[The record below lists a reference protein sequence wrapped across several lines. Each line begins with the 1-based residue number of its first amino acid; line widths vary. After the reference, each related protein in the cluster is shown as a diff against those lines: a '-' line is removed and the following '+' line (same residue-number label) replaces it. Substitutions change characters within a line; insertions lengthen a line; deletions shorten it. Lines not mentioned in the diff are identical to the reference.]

1 MDQVKHTFIFVN
13 LIDTD
18 QLFGHRLD
26 PEGFAGSLKE
36 FDDAL
41 PSILS
46 KIKEDDLLIITA
58 DHGNDPCSKSTDHSR
73 EFVPL
78 LVYPKYIA
86 NKINLGTRNT
96 FADVAASIADF
107 FGVDIKSNGSSFLK
121 I

>member
-1 MDQVKHTFIFVN
+1 MDQVEHTFVFVN

-58 DHGNDPCSKSTDHSR
+58 DHGNDPCAIFPPIIQ
-73 EFVPL
+73 E
-78 LVYPKYIA
+78 
-86 NKINLGTRNT
+86 NLCHYWCIQN
-96 FADVAASIADF
+96 IML
-107 FGVDIKSNGSSFLK
+107 IKK
-121 I
+121 T